1 MSNQEYIYSKV
12 NKDNLDGKIDS
23 VPRDLNESCSMYPEE
38 EAKDQTFEKDDENL
52 TNEEVEKDFDFGS
65 ASSRRESDGDSW
77 ETVSEEMRAEASA
90 HQAEGHCLCQTC
102 EMKSLNIS
110 NRITQRSIY
119 SKEPLPENVSK
130 VVSSNGTLIYIIGTA
145 HFSKASQEDVAK
157 TIQILSPD
165 LVMIELCSSRIG
177 VLKLDEEALL
187 EAAKDVSMA
196 KLKMAIKE
204 SGSVLSGVMQLLLLS
219 MSAHITKQL
228 GMAPGGEF
236 RVATNQAKQ
245 IPGCKIVLGDRPIQ
259 ATLGRAMAS
268 LSTFQKIKLGWHLI
282 FSKGTITKEDV
293 EKYKQKDMIAEMLA
307 EMTGD
312 FPELSRVFVEERDL
326 YMAHMLEQ
334 CGNMVRNDLPSSV
347 YLHNMEGNSNN
358 KRKEDNYCIDK
369 KTEDNSDDDYNNDD
383 DEIKE
388 LVNTVELDRSDYQPV
403 VLGVVGIGH
412 INGIIANIGKNYDIN
427 ELLQVPPPSIA
438 GKAIK
443 LVLKAAVVA
452 FISWSAYSVINW
464 VRKK

>member
-1 MSNQEYIYSKV
+1 MKMSNEENPSSKV
-12 NKDNLDGKIDS
+12 NENMLDAI
-23 VPRDLNESCSMYPEE
+23 NESTQKDFEASFRMCSEE
-38 EAKDQTFEKDDENL
+38 EVSKNLVFEKDDYNL
-52 TNEEVEKDFDFGS
+52 ANEEIEKDFDFGS

-77 ETVSEEMRAEASA
+77 ETVSEEMRAEASS
-90 HQAEGHCLCQTC
+90 HQADGNCLCQTC
-102 EMKSLNIS
+102 EMKSLSIS
-110 NRITQRSIY
+110 NRITQRSLY
-119 SKEPLPENVSK
+119 SKESLPENVSK
-130 VVSSNGTLIYIIGTA
+130 IVSSSGTIIYIIGTA

-157 TIQILSPD
+157 TIQLLSPD
-165 LVMIELCSSRIG
+165 IVMIELCSSRIG

-187 EAAKDVSMA
+187 EAAKDVSLS
-196 KLKMAIKE
+196 KLKMAIKD
-204 SGSVLSGVMQLLLLS
+204 SGSVLSGIMQLLLLS

-245 IPGCKIVLGDRPIQ
+245 IPGCRIVLGDRPIQ

-268 LSTFQKIKLGWHLI
+268 LSIFQKIKLGWHLI

-312 FPELSRVFVEERDL
+312 FPELSKVFVDERDL

-334 CGNMVRNDLPSSV
+334 CGNMVRNDIPSSL
-347 YLHNMEGNSNN
+347 YLNNAETHTYKNSEEKSNN
-358 KRKEDNYCIDK
+358 GK
-369 KTEDNSDDDYNNDD
+369 KLEDNSDDDYNNDE
-383 DEIKE
+383 DEVKGLANDFDYSE
-388 LVNTVELDRSDYQPV
+388 YQPV

-412 INGIIANIGKNYDIN
+412 INGIIANIGKSCDVN
-427 ELLQVPPPSIA
+427 ELLHVPPPSFSS
-438 GKAIK
+438 KAVK
-443 LVLKAAVVA
+443 MVFKAAIVA
-452 FISWSAYSVINW
+452 FISWSAYSVISW